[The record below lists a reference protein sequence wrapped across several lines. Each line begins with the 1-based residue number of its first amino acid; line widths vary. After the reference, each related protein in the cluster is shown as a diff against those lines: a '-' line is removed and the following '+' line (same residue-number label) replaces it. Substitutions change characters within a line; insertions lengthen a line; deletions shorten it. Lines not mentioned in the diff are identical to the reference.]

1 MDRYYRAMRGA
12 VEDHGGTVTQLLGD
26 GVKAV
31 FGAPRVAEDD
41 AVRAVRAAVD
51 MQRAFRELASEQ
63 SRAVGHVGLRVA
75 VNTGEV
81 VAKDE
86 TEIIGDPVNVAGGP
100 PPGGDDGGGPV
111 RRGAG
116 RR

>member
-31 FGAPRVAEDD
+31 FGSPRVAEDD

-86 TEIIGDPVNVAGGP
+86 TEIIGDPVNVAARRHQ
-100 PPGGDDGGGPV
+100 GGGRGGGV
-111 RRGAG
+111 DRGGARR
-116 RR
+116 